1 MVFVAKMK
9 SKISMPQVGKFTK
22 SYWISRGW
30 SVKDAEEKREKR
42 KVGKKSPM
50 CIEFWLERGFT
61 EEESIY
67 KIRSQRKINVEYWLD
82 RGYSIEESKS
92 KIREFQTEN
101 NHKRNQ
107 KLENDIDFRNNM
119 KSKQSM
125 FIEYWLEKGF
135 NEEESKKRLSER
147 QSTFSLKK
155 CIEKHGEEKGSIIW
169 KDRQIKWKNSLL
181 ESGYDGKKGKDSKSI
196 EHIKK
201 KFGDNW
207 IDKFIEINYKKDK
220 EFMKKL
226 TSFSSYQ
233 DMINYMIFLN
243 LSFGEIFFKIHNA
256 LIPAVYSISYD
267 LIHEYLIS
275 KFPFYMKECS
285 VEYYHFKHGDDWI
298 EKFIQS
304 NCYKNK
310 DEIRELLKF
319 DSYTDLIDFLVKS
332 NYSLTEISLKIQNKI
347 LLHFYNC
354 SRQDFSNYL
363 MSLPIF
369 KKTRYGN
376 IRYFNNHL
384 CRSDYEFEIARFLVE
399 NNISYRYEVK
409 YPGSNY
415 KCDFYLIDLDCYVE
429 FMGIYKDKE
438 YVEKYEKKKNF
449 CLENSINHIF
459 SIKVEEIK
467 KLIKDEIEAK
477 FRTT

>member
-1 MVFVAKMK
+1 MENITNISINKEVLNSYLSDFHESKIEEIKSNFSEEDFDCGEMVFVAKMK

-201 KFGDNW
+201 NSVIIGL
-207 IDKFIEINYKKDK
+207 IN
-220 EFMKKL
+220 L
-226 TSFSSYQ
+226 
-233 DMINYMIFLN
+233 
-243 LSFGEIFFKIHNA
+243 
-256 LIPAVYSISYD
+256 
-267 LIHEYLIS
+267 
-275 KFPFYMKECS
+275 
-285 VEYYHFKHGDDWI
+285 
-298 EKFIQS
+298 
-304 NCYKNK
+304 
-310 DEIRELLKF
+310 
-319 DSYTDLIDFLVKS
+319 
-332 NYSLTEISLKIQNKI
+332 
-347 LLHFYNC
+347 
-354 SRQDFSNYL
+354 
-363 MSLPIF
+363 
-369 KKTRYGN
+369 
-376 IRYFNNHL
+376 
-384 CRSDYEFEIARFLVE
+384 
-399 NNISYRYEVK
+399 
-409 YPGSNY
+409 
-415 KCDFYLIDLDCYVE
+415 
-429 FMGIYKDKE
+429 
-438 YVEKYEKKKNF
+438 
-449 CLENSINHIF
+449 
-459 SIKVEEIK
+459 
-467 KLIKDEIEAK
+467 
-477 FRTT
+477 